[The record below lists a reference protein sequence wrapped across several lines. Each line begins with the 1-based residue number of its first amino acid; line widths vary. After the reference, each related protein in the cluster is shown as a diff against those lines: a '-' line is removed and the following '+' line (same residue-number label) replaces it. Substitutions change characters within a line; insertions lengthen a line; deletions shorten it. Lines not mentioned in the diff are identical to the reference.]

1 VVTPVPRLV
10 ALDVDGTLLDDQGQL
25 SAQRAAAL
33 EALAAVVP
41 TVFATGKTWPSIR
54 DLVARFDLVGPHVIC
69 NGAALVTSAGD
80 IEVLAALPDDVAD
93 EVAAELRGRG
103 HAVATYLDDGSS
115 VAPAPDPRF
124 AAISAVGEPEPTIAA
139 RDDHRVLKLLAVL
152 RPDEEGDL
160 RGLGAGRARIQ
171 RTGPAFL
178 EWNAPAAS
186 KGAALARLADGF
198 GIDLADVVAVGDSEN
213 DVPMLEAAGHG
224 IAVRSSSPAA
234 VRAADEHLHE
244 DVARLLDV
252 LAERVTEGR

>member
-1 VVTPVPRLV
+1 MTPVPTLV
-10 ALDVDGTLLDDQGQL
+10 ALDVDGTLLDGQGQL
-25 SAQRAAAL
+25 SPQRATAL

-54 DLVARFDLVGPHVIC
+54 DLVTRFDLAGPHVIC

-80 IEVLAALPDDVAD
+80 IEVLAALDDDVAD
-93 EVAAELRGRG
+93 EVADELRGRG
-103 HAVATYLDDGSS
+103 HAVATYLDDGTS
-115 VAPAPDPRF
+115 VAPAPDERF
-124 AAISAVGEPEPTIAA
+124 AAISAVGEPEPRVGTRGA
-139 RDDHRVLKLLAVL
+139 HRVLKLLAVL

-160 RGLGAGRARIQ
+160 RSLGAGTARIQ

-186 KGAALARLADGF
+186 KGAALARLADELGL
-198 GIDLADVVAVGDSEN
+198 DLADVVAVGDSEN

-224 IAVRSSSPAA
+224 VAVRNSSPAA

-244 DVARLLDV
+244 DVSRLLDV
-252 LAERVTEGR
+252 LVERVTAHR